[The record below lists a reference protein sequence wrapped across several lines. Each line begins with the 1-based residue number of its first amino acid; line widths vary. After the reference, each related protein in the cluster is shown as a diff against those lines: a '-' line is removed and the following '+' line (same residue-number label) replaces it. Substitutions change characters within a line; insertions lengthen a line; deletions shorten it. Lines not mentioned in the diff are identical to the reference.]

1 MVELWFNL
9 GRLEYILFFWI
20 WIVLN
25 TDLLVALSANRNAEF
40 ELGSDLAV
48 VFTLWVAENNPLVH
62 QRVVGHLINVRK
74 VKLVV
79 ADKSILEKAFI
90 HHFYNNLALFEF
102 DCFLVLRFEKDVL
115 VPDRN
120 SSVVDVVL
128 RGCELALLETLDLHN
143 WIDCV
148 FWRHFEVFR
157 LFDVDMNHVISTLHL
172 TNLILAL
179 LSGDYSRVSI
189 CAAFVA
195 GVCLFLFFF
204 LRLYDFCWL

>member
-25 TDLLVALSANRNAEF
+25 TDLLVTLSANRYAEF
-40 ELGSDLAV
+40 ELSSDLAV

-148 FWRHFEVFR
+148 LWRHFEVFR
-157 LFDVDMNHVISTLHL
+157 LFYVDMNHVIPTLHL

-179 LSGDYSRVSI
+179 LSGDHSRVCI
-189 CAAFVA
+189 CAVFFA
-195 GVCLFLFFF
+195 GVRLFFF
-204 LRLYDFCWL
+204 LLLGLYDFCWL